1 MKMEIEYYIVLV
13 LFLILFM
20 VTLCKTPTFIP
31 FMEMNHFSKNYDYE
45 GFTNPKSLKAPT
57 HGKKIDG
64 FSGFY
69 DLTENHHK
77 LDKLDNLDGK
87 KTCAPNNLT
96 NKNGFLCMDETHNKL
111 LRTRGGNDVGQPM
124 EI

>member
-13 LFLILFM
+13 LFVILFI
-20 VTLCKTPTFIP
+20 VTMCKTPIFVP
-31 FMEMNHFSKNYDYE
+31 YMRVDNFSKNYTYE
-45 GFTNPKSLKAPT
+45 GFTNPKTLKEPT

-69 DLTENHHK
+69 DLTENHYK
-77 LDKLDNLDGK
+77 LDKLDSLDGK
-87 KTCAPNNLT
+87 KTCTPNNLT
-96 NKNGFLCMDETHNKL
+96 NRNGFLCMDETHNKM
-111 LRTRGGNDVGQPM
+111 LRTRGGNDVGEQM